1 MRAQLFTEAG
11 KSIAT
16 PVLVIMVFWL
26 SAIFVSA
33 TLFARANMVV
43 TISLFVC
50 ALSFDGAIF
59 LVLELDDPFTGLMG
73 ISSSIMRSALLPL
86 NSSALVATVAIW
98 QCT

>member
-1 MRAQLFTEAG
+1 MRLQLFTHAG
-11 KSIAT
+11 SSIPT
-16 PVLVIMVFWL
+16 PFLIIMVFWL

-50 ALSFDGAIF
+50 ALSFAGAIF

-73 ISSSIMRSALLPL
+73 ISSSILRNALSPLSA
-86 NSSALVATVAIW
+86 
-98 QCT
+98 